1 MVYNKFEMMLSQKLI
16 LIGLVILLLSCQS
29 DSKKADLII
38 HNAVIWTGVEKG
50 DYKQSI
56 AITDEKIIATGTDDE
71 LTHLKDD
78 KTTLI
83 DAKGNFTVSGF
94 IDSYVHLMAGG
105 RSLLSVDL
113 RNASSP
119 EEFKHKVAGFTES
132 LKEGEWILEVNWDH
146 TLWVVS
152 FHIKIG

>member
-1 MVYNKFEMMLSQKLI
+1 
-16 LIGLVILLLSCQS
+16 
-29 DSKKADLII
+29 
-38 HNAVIWTGVEKG
+38 
-50 DYKQSI
+50 
-56 AITDEKIIATGTDDE
+56 
-71 LTHLKDD
+71 
-78 KTTLI
+78 
-83 DAKGNFTVSGF
+83 
-94 IDSYVHLMAGG
+94 MAGG